1 MKITQIVKSWF
12 GSTTLD
18 GSPAYAVAQEPHQ
31 WFQKWTDGERRP
43 ASGLVAAAEGGIDAY
58 GQSFALMP
66 GYHYKRDGNGGK
78 SMITT
83 SALSRLL
90 RSPNGYQTQSDFK
103 LFLGRQLMQHGNA
116 VCVAVRNDRFEVSS
130 LHPLPFGS
138 YNALVSPETKE
149 LYYAIQANP
158 LMPGEQT
165 YVVPARDVLH
175 IKLYTPN
182 NPLVGVSPLSYAAM
196 SLAANTALGAHMA
209 TFFNNMARPS
219 FILSTDQVLTSAHM
233 QQLRSAWEN
242 QSAQMNSGGVPILGA
257 GLKATPLGLNA
268 QDSQL
273 IEAFKLTV
281 EDIGR
286 ALRIPLPLMG
296 VSTQHSTTEALMSFW
311 LSTGLGF
318 FINHIEVALD
328 KFFALPADEFVEF
341 DAEQLLRVD
350 FIGRVDGLSKA
361 TINGIMSPNEARS
374 RLELPAVENGDSPTV
389 QQQQVPLNLL
399 TQLHAAQIAR
409 ASTPVSQPTAKEEP
423 TKEVSDL
430 PKDKGKSGFNAELA
444 ARLVM
449 SDITRKNHE

>member
-1 MKITQIVKSWF
+1 
-12 GSTTLD
+12 
-18 GSPAYAVAQEPHQ
+18 
-31 WFQKWTDGERRP
+31 
-43 ASGLVAAAEGGIDAY
+43 
-58 GQSFALMP
+58 
-66 GYHYKRDGNGGK
+66 
-78 SMITT
+78 
-83 SALSRLL
+83 
-90 RSPNGYQTQSDFK
+90 
-103 LFLGRQLMQHGNA
+103 
-116 VCVAVRNDRFEVSS
+116 
-130 LHPLPFGS
+130 
-138 YNALVSPETKE
+138 
-149 LYYAIQANP
+149 
-158 LMPGEQT
+158 
-165 YVVPARDVLH
+165 
-175 IKLYTPN
+175 
-182 NPLVGVSPLSYAAM
+182 
-196 SLAANTALGAHMA
+196 
-209 TFFNNMARPS
+209 
-219 FILSTDQVLTSAHM
+219 
-233 QQLRSAWEN
+233 
-242 QSAQMNSGGVPILGA
+242 
-257 GLKATPLGLNA
+257 
-268 QDSQL
+268 
-273 IEAFKLTV
+273 
-281 EDIGR
+281 
-286 ALRIPLPLMG
+286 
-296 VSTQHSTTEALMSFW
+296 MSFW